1 MYHVSSCTALCTP
14 NSFQTDCETPSNSID
29 SNACTIS
36 SRKKVSKNFQLNNCK
51 YKRQQKAE
59 YRKQYRICTQSPK
72 KRQNKINFKEILEQL
87 KHVHRKKQ
95 NAMITKEIID
105 LKTSSTPVLRKKQN
119 IMNTKEITVLLIFLL
134 SY

>member
-1 MYHVSSCTALCTP
+1 MHPDLLENSKTIYLGHIDEMYHVSSCTALCTP

-59 YRKQYRICTQSPK
+59 YRKQYRICTQSPPK
-72 KRQNKINFKEILEQL
+72 KQNKINIKEIIEQL
-87 KHVHRKKQ
+87 KHLHRKK
-95 NAMITKEIID
+95 
-105 LKTSSTPVLRKKQN
+105 
-119 IMNTKEITVLLIFLL
+119 
-134 SY
+134 

>member
-1 MYHVSSCTALCTP
+1 MH
-14 NSFQTDCETPSNSID
+14 SFVYSKSVQPDCETPSNSID
-29 SNACTIS
+29 SNACTLS

-59 YRKQYRICTQSPK
+59 YRKQYRICTQSSK
-72 KRQNKINFKEILEQL
+72 KRQNKINFKEIIEQL

-95 NAMITKEIID
+95 NAMITTEIID

>member
-1 MYHVSSCTALCTP
+1 MH
-14 NSFQTDCETPSNSID
+14 SFVYSKSVQPDCETPSNSID
-29 SNACTIS
+29 SNACTLS

-59 YRKQYRICTQSPK
+59 YRKQYRICTQSPQK
-72 KRQNKINFKEILEQL
+72 KQNKINFKEIIEQL